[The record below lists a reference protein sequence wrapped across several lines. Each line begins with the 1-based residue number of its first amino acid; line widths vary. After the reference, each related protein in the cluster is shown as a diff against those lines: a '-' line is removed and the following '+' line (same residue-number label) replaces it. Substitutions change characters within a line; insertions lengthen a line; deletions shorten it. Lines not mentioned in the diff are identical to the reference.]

1 MKKTF
6 LLLGLG
12 AIGLFAFKK
21 PESELQG
28 VDIMSKSLAA
38 MGAVKTMSYHFY
50 ASERFKCG
58 TQITEIVVCG
68 KKTDVEENI
77 IWLNETARSIL
88 YPILMN
94 LGSRLL
100 LFDKKI
106 KKIYQRLLFCGA

>member
-1 MKKTF
+1 MKN
-6 LLLGLG
+6 L
-12 AIGLFAFKK
+12 
-21 PESELQG
+21 
-28 VDIMSKSLAA
+28 
-38 MGAVKTMSYHFY
+38 Y

-77 IWLNETARSIL
+77 IWLNETDKSKL

-100 LFDKKI
+100 LFDKKKI